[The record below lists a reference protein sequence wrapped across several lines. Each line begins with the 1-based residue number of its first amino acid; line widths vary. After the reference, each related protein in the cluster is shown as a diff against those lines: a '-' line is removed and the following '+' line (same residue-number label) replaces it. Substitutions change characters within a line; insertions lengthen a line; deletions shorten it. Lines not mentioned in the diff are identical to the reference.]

1 MTDAPAVKSGYRGRG
16 SIHLVATRANPAP
29 PAKLAER
36 GTRQQLARILGS
48 VTFRPADRLKRF
60 LDFIVTEALG
70 GRGDQLKEYVIGVQ
84 VFDKE
89 PSFDPRADP
98 IVRVQARRLRARLV
112 RYYRE
117 EGGADAIVIDLPKGT
132 YAPTFR
138 QRDAAGHTRRSMA
151 AAFAGQNT
159 LAVLPF
165 QDHSQGG
172 SLEYFCQGL
181 HQELIHRLA
190 MLEGLRV
197 LVAAAADSAGHDG
210 DAGPGMSA
218 AMLLTGGVR
227 KSGTR
232 LRITVHLVDSASA
245 SYLWSES
252 IDADTEDMLAAQEAV
267 GRAVADKLEP
277 RLLDGR
283 GRQSIRRPV
292 ENLAARNLY
301 LQGRYHLNQRTDEG
315 LQKALEFFERAI
327 VEDAQFALAHSGLA
341 DAFSLLSHYGVLEP
355 AKVWTKAAAAAAA
368 AVMLDRNGV
377 EAHTSLAH
385 VKATQDWD
393 WSGAEHEFRL
403 AIALDPSYPTAHHWY
418 AMSCLVPLAR
428 LDEALDEMRLAQS
441 LDPVSSI
448 VARDLAIVHAY
459 RRDYEA
465 ALEQCDHAV
474 ELNPHFSPAYWA
486 LGFIQEQR
494 HDFDEAIAAFQRA
507 IHLSP
512 QTPRM
517 HAGLSRALALAGR
530 REPALTVLAKIDA
543 LAKKRYVCPF
553 EIASVRFALAQTEQA
568 FRSLA
573 KACRDRAFGIIGIR
587 VDPRFEPLL
596 GDSRFDAIV
605 REIGLPH
612 DADRQKT

>member
-1 MTDAPAVKSGYRGRG
+1 
-16 SIHLVATRANPAP
+16 VASRANTA
-29 PAKLAER
+29 AAQKLPER
-36 GTRQQLARILGS
+36 NARQQLERILAS
-48 VTFRPADRLKRF
+48 AAFRPADRLKRF
-60 LDFIVTEALG
+60 LSFIVTEALE

-89 PSFDPRADP
+89 SSFDPRADP

-117 EGGADAIVIDLPKGT
+117 EGGTDLIVIELPKGG

-138 QRDAAGHTRRSMA
+138 QRDAASSTRRSIA

-159 LAVLPF
+159 IAVLPF
-165 QDHSQGG
+165 QDHSQGHT
-172 SLEYFCQGL
+172 LDYFCRGL
-181 HQELIHRLA
+181 HQELIHKLA
-190 MLEGLRV
+190 KLDGLRV
-197 LVAAAADSAGHDG
+197 MVAPATESSGHDPETG
-210 DAGPGMSA
+210 QGTSA
-218 AMLLTGGVR
+218 ALLLSGGIR
-227 KSGTR
+227 KSGAR
-232 LRITVHLVDSASA
+232 LRVTVHLIDSASA

-252 IDADTEDMLAAQEAV
+252 IDTDAEDVLGAQES
-267 GRAVADKLEP
+267 VAKTVVDKLEP
-277 RLLDGR
+277 RLMDGR
-283 GRQSIRRPV
+283 ERRGGRRPI

-315 LQKALEFFERAI
+315 LQKAVEFFERAI

-355 AKVWTKAAAAAAA
+355 AKVWTKAASAAAS

-393 WSGAEHEFRL
+393 WSGAEREFQL
-403 AIALDPSYPTAHHWY
+403 AIAFDPSYPTAHHWY
-418 AMSCLVPLAR
+418 AMSCLVPLGR

-448 VARDLAIVHAY
+448 VARDLAMVHAY
-459 RRDYEA
+459 RRDYDA

-494 HDFDEAIAAFQRA
+494 KDFDEAIAAFQRA

-530 REPALTVLAKIDA
+530 REPALGALGKLDA

-553 EIASVRFALAQTEQA
+553 EIASVRFALGQTEQG
-568 FRSLA
+568 FRCLT
-573 KACRDRAFGIIGIR
+573 KACRDRAFGVIGIR
-587 VDPRFEPLL
+587 VDPRFEQLL
-596 GDSRFDAIV
+596 GDSRFDAILH
-605 REIGLPH
+605 EIGLPEGFNGH
-612 DADRQKT
+612 KP